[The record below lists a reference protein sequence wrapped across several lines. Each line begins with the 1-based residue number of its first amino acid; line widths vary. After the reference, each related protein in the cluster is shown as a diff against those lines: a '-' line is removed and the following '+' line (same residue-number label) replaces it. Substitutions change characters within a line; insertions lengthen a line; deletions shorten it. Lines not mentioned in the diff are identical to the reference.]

1 MQILSFYSFWNYL
14 MTKVASIPKFQKR
27 GIKRINVQW
36 PMQIKFEISNIW
48 SRLLTNLT
56 ETSFNQFITQS
67 MHECEC
73 PGLVRCLLEMA
84 EILGYSR
91 SFVGETFEK

>member
-1 MQILSFYSFWNYL
+1 
-14 MTKVASIPKFQKR
+14 MTKVASIPKCHR

-36 PMQIKFEISNIW
+36 PMQIIKFEISNTW
-48 SRLLTNLT
+48 SWLLTNFT
-56 ETSFNQFITQS
+56 ETSFNQFITRS

-84 EILGYSR
+84 EI
-91 SFVGETFEK
+91 